1 LFHSR
6 SSIFDAKA
14 GIGLST
20 SFMKLVSWYDN
31 EWGYRYM
38 LLSLPQQPTHKRQMH
53 THFVIAFMRWF
64 DLLYLFGFLNSNRVL
79 DLIEHMALVAS
90 HN

>member
-1 LFHSR
+1 MVLQSVFVGFHNLVWMDLFHSR

-38 LLSLPQQPTHKRQMH
+38 LLSLRHPPTHTRQRQINAN
-53 THFVIAFMRWF
+53 TFS
-64 DLLYLFGFLNSNRVL
+64 NSFHGML
-79 DLIEHMALVAS
+79 
-90 HN
+90 